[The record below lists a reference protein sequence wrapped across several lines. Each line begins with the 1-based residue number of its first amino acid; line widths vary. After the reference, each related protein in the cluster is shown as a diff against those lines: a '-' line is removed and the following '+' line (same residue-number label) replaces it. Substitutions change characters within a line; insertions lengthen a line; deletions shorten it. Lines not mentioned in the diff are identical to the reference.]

1 MIKEKKM
8 RKWMGSGP
16 ILLFFIVFGWAAIAI
31 ATEVPDAKVCDTGTE
46 EARSKRNNKANVK
59 QDDRNLCLALN
70 PIKNPEDRYKHKDHS
85 TYYCSL
91 IRNRDK
97 MNYCNALVQGEP
109 RHCENV
115 IDAKLEKKCLAESK

>member
-1 MIKEKKM
+1 M
-8 RKWMGSGP
+8 RKWIRGGP
-16 ILLFFIVFGWAAIAI
+16 ILLFFIVLGWMPLLEAA
-31 ATEVPDAKVCDTGTE
+31 EVPDPKVCDTDTI
-46 EARSKRNNKANVK
+46 EARSKRNNKANAK

-97 MNYCNALVQGEP
+97 MNYCNAVVQGQP
-109 RHCENV
+109 RHCQNV
-115 IDAKLEKKCLAESK
+115 IDAELEKKCLAESK

>member
-1 MIKEKKM
+1 
-8 RKWMGSGP
+8 MGSGL
-16 ILLFFIVFGWAAIAI
+16 ILLFFIVLGWTPITEAADI
-31 ATEVPDAKVCDTGTE
+31 PDPKVCDTGTQ
-46 EARSKRNNKANVK
+46 EARSKRNNNANTK

-91 IRNRDK
+91 IRSRDK
-97 MNYCNALVQGEP
+97 MNYCNAVVQGEP

-115 IDAKLEKKCLAESK
+115 INKELEKKCLAESK